1 MNKYKLANNLYIL
14 FLGYGLDLNK
24 TLKIQLKTFLTNEFF
39 IENWDLLDILI
50 NDLITKY
57 NPFFNYKLQ
66 WFINEAKN
74 IIEKLGGT
82 NGNHRFKQTNYR
94 ISKTK

>member
-57 NPFFNYKLQ
+57 NPFFDYKLQ
-66 WFINEAKN
+66 WFINESKN
-74 IIEKLGGT
+74 IIEKLGG
-82 NGNHRFKQTNYR
+82 K
-94 ISKTK
+94 